1 MIPLWMFPMAVVA
14 GNTYVL
20 KVFVFAQPPI
30 SPICRTPL
38 FPYLT
43 FNLFLYVLKPSE
55 RVPTTAMRLAELAT
69 AAGLPP
75 GVLNVIHGGK
85 ECVDFLCDAP
95 QVRAISF
102 VGSDAVGKHI
112 YERAGANGKRVQANL
127 GAQNHGVVCEDA
139 DADAAVNA
147 ITAAAFGAAGQRC
160 MALSRVVLVGKAAP
174 H

>member
-1 MIPLWMFPMAVVA
+1 M
-14 GNTYVL
+14 
-20 KVFVFAQPPI
+20 
-30 SPICRTPL
+30 
-38 FPYLT
+38 
-43 FNLFLYVLKPSE
+43 LKPSE

-160 MALSRVVLVGKAAP
+160 MALSRVVLVGKARRTRPRLPTLAAAHTQP
-174 H
+174 TTTLPPVHPSPPPL